1 MIRKKPIVVIVVFT
15 LLTALFSAWSVFI
28 SQWNLAAGN
37 NRSSMAMFENGLFS
51 LRSLFSDR
59 AGSSVEESTARIR
72 RMVEEKRA
80 ELETRDRD
88 GRWDVYIVLKD
99 AEGEELYEFSST
111 DPQRR
116 GGDERIAELRAR
128 TRELFTMAG
137 QPFEGVF
144 DWKYIERLKQKPGVV
159 KRDVH
164 PLQDILS
171 DALDKGFWYTLV
183 TPAGVTRVMV
193 RASDRTECAEQL
205 CLFAICRYD
214 AAAYVLRDGPTRIAM
229 GAAAAVSL
237 LIGAAI
243 AVFAVRE
250 QKKSLRL
257 EKARR
262 ETLTAAQRRLEPTVA
277 QIRQSCG
284 SRLAGNNKDRGPAQ
298 AAADTQ
304 SLYEDILKLNGDIA
318 ALLETARKA

>member
-1 MIRKKPIVVIVVFT
+1 MIRKKPIVVVIVFT
-15 LLTALFSAWSVFI
+15 LLAALISAGSVFV
-28 SQWNLAAGN
+28 SQWNNVVDKNHGN
-37 NRSSMAMFENGLFS
+37 IATFENGLVF

-59 AGSSVEESTARIR
+59 TGLSAEESAARIR

-116 GGDERIAELRAR
+116 GGDERIAALRAR
-128 TRELFTMAG
+128 TRELFSTADR
-137 QPFEGVF
+137 PFEGIF
-144 DWKYIERLKQKPGVV
+144 DEAYLDRLKKELGGVIRGV
-159 KRDVH
+159 NSLENAISGAK
-164 PLQDILS
+164 
-171 DALDKGFWYTLV
+171 DKGFWYTQL
-183 TPAGVTRVMV
+183 TPASVTRVMV
-193 RASDRTECAEQL
+193 RASDRTECSEPL

-214 AAAYVLRDGPTRIAM
+214 AAAYVLLDGPTRIAM

-243 AVFAVRE
+243 AVFAVRD

-277 QIRQSCG
+277 QIRQSCE